1 MIMGRAL
8 ETAVDELGKALRA
21 QPIQAELAM
30 STNENH
36 NSVAWRT
43 DIAAQGTQSL

>member
-1 MIMGRAL
+1 MIRGRAL
-8 ETAVDELGKALRA
+8 ETAVDELGKDLPA
-21 QPIQAELAM
+21 QPIQVELAM

-36 NSVAWRT
+36 GSRAWRT